1 MPHQG
6 YANINTAEAD
16 LRGVAMEGLE
26 YSASGLTLSFGAGL
40 IDGRAV
46 DATDAPIVTAASATD
61 VGFLISEDG
70 DGTYTVTM
78 AAADAADAAAALV
91 EALAIDVPAGGVGV
105 LVGTADNTTVLSL
118 ITVSVRGKLTAVSA
132 DETITL

>member
-1 MPHQG
+1 MA
-6 YANINTAEAD
+6 YTVNTAAAD

-40 IDGRAV
+40 IEGRAI
-46 DATDAPIVTAASATD
+46 DATAAPAVTAAGATD
-61 VGFLISEDG
+61 IGFLVSEDG

-78 AAADAADAAAALV
+78 ASADAADAAAALV

-105 LVGTADNTTVLSL
+105 LAGTADNTTVLSL
-118 ITVSVRGKLTAVSA
+118 ITISVRGKLSPVSA